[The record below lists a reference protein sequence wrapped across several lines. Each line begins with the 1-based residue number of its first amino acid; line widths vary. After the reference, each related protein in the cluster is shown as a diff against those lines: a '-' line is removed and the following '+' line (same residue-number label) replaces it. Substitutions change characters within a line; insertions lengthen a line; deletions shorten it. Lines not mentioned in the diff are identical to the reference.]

1 MFSCTSFILVFLLQS
16 ISVIQFF
23 TLFLPQEISRLSALL
38 STMGNYLKIYKEN
51 FNVSSEGP
59 SSGGS
64 LSARRAFARNSPYI
78 FSGNCI
84 PTNKSLFILLAL
96 PTLAGTVCTD
106 SSRLYHFINIIHFKL
121 KDTLLSPI
129 FTS

>member
-1 MFSCTSFILVFLLQS
+1 MFSSASFILVFLLQS

-38 STMGNYLKIYKEN
+38 FTMGNYLKIYKEN

-64 LSARRAFARNSPYI
+64 LCARRAFARNFPYI
-78 FSGNCI
+78 FSGSCI

-96 PTLAGTVCTD
+96 PTLAGTVTGGPILPCVINLL
-106 SSRLYHFINIIHFKL
+106 RYIFI
-121 KDTLLSPI
+121 
-129 FTS
+129 